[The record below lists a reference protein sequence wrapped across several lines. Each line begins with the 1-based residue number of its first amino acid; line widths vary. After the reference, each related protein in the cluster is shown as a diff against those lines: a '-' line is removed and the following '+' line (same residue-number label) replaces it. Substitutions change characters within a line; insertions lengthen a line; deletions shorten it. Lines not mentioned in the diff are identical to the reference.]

1 MWTRAELKE
10 RAKGCLRRYYWAAF
24 LVSLIFSIVSAFSG
38 VSVDS
43 DSMDYFSGGSS
54 AGISGQASWRDGEF
68 YEGEWE
74 SDVPILDEFLE
85 DNSLSGNLSL
95 DSAPARLFL
104 SIVTGVVIVMA
115 VVSALI
121 GIFLTPVFEVGRN
134 RFYMESRLAG
144 RSVGVGR
151 ILWGFSNGYL
161 KIVGTQ
167 FLKGLILFA
176 VIFGSMLPGLI
187 LILVGVLGG
196 LGAAGI
202 FGLMLLLCG
211 LFAGGCVG
219 VWLEYGFLMTP
230 YILSENPTM
239 KAKEALSL
247 SRQMM
252 QGHKFNAFVLSL
264 SFIGWEFLGLLLC
277 GIGILFVQPYVD
289 ATFAELYAV
298 LREPYRNRLS
308 GYGYEEYN
316 GGQGNGWNQGNNWSQ
331 GNTWNQENTWNQ
343 GNTWNQNNAQG
354 NNWNSQAGGYGGYN
368 GGQENNWNQGGAQ
381 GNSWNQPAE
390 GTGAQTQGQS
400 GFGEANGQEGR
411 DGAVSRSEGGPGRGY
426 YLNGVFY
433 PYTDDEKDQ

>member
-1 MWTRAELKE
+1 
-10 RAKGCLRRYYWAAF
+10 
-24 LVSLIFSIVSAFSG
+24 
-38 VSVDS
+38 
-43 DSMDYFSGGSS
+43 
-54 AGISGQASWRDGEF
+54 
-68 YEGEWE
+68 
-74 SDVPILDEFLE
+74 
-85 DNSLSGNLSL
+85 
-95 DSAPARLFL
+95 
-104 SIVTGVVIVMA
+104 
-115 VVSALI
+115 
-121 GIFLTPVFEVGRN
+121 
-134 RFYMESRLAG
+134 MESRLAG

-277 GIGILFVQPYVD
+277 GIGILF
-289 ATFAELYAV
+289 L
-298 LREPYRNRLS
+298 L
-308 GYGYEEYN
+308 YGYFRAVEKPKVSLLLTIISLGTRVVLAYAFAPVF
-316 GGQGNGWNQGNNWSQ
+316 GVGAIWWAIPIGWALADVTGTALIRTVGAGSRQGSQ
-331 GNTWNQENTWNQ
+331 I
-343 GNTWNQNNAQG
+343 
-354 NNWNSQAGGYGGYN
+354 
-368 GGQENNWNQGGAQ
+368 
-381 GNSWNQPAE
+381 
-390 GTGAQTQGQS
+390 
-400 GFGEANGQEGR
+400 
-411 DGAVSRSEGGPGRGY
+411 
-426 YLNGVFY
+426 
-433 PYTDDEKDQ
+433 

>member
-1 MWTRAELKE
+1 
-10 RAKGCLRRYYWAAF
+10 
-24 LVSLIFSIVSAFSG
+24 
-38 VSVDS
+38 
-43 DSMDYFSGGSS
+43 
-54 AGISGQASWRDGEF
+54 
-68 YEGEWE
+68 
-74 SDVPILDEFLE
+74 
-85 DNSLSGNLSL
+85 
-95 DSAPARLFL
+95 
-104 SIVTGVVIVMA
+104 
-115 VVSALI
+115 
-121 GIFLTPVFEVGRN
+121 
-134 RFYMESRLAG
+134 
-144 RSVGVGR
+144 
-151 ILWGFSNGYL
+151 
-161 KIVGTQ
+161 
-167 FLKGLILFA
+167 
-176 VIFGSMLPGLI
+176 
-187 LILVGVLGG
+187 
-196 LGAAGI
+196 
-202 FGLMLLLCG
+202 
-211 LFAGGCVG
+211 
-219 VWLEYGFLMTP
+219 
-230 YILSENPTM
+230 M

-354 NNWNSQAGGYGGYN
+354 N
-368 GGQENNWNQGGAQ
+368 
-381 GNSWNQPAE
+381 SWNQPAE

-411 DGAVSRSEGGPGRGY
+411 NGAVSRSEGGPGRGY

>member
-43 DSMDYFSGGSS
+43 DSLDFFSGGSS
-54 AGISGQASWRDGEF
+54 AGISGQAGWEDGEF
-68 YEGEWE
+68 YSGSWE
-74 SDVPILDEFLE
+74 SDDPRLE
-85 DNSLSGNLSL
+85 ELFEGGSINGNLSL

-104 SIVTGVVIVMA
+104 SIVTGVVIVMV

-187 LILVGVLGG
+187 FLLIGVLGG
-196 LGAAGI
+196 SNVLPALGVI
-202 FGLMLLLCG
+202 LLLIG
-211 LFAGGCVG
+211 LLIGGCVG

-316 GGQGNGWNQGNNWSQ
+316 GGQGNNWSQ

-343 GNTWNQNNAQG
+343 GNAWNQNNAQG

-368 GGQENNWNQGGAQ
+368 GGQENGWNQGGSQGTGWSQ
-381 GNSWNQPAE
+381 GNPWNQPAE

>member
-1 MWTRAELKE
+1 
-10 RAKGCLRRYYWAAF
+10 
-24 LVSLIFSIVSAFSG
+24 
-38 VSVDS
+38 
-43 DSMDYFSGGSS
+43 
-54 AGISGQASWRDGEF
+54 
-68 YEGEWE
+68 
-74 SDVPILDEFLE
+74 
-85 DNSLSGNLSL
+85 
-95 DSAPARLFL
+95 
-104 SIVTGVVIVMA
+104 
-115 VVSALI
+115 
-121 GIFLTPVFEVGRN
+121 
-134 RFYMESRLAG
+134 
-144 RSVGVGR
+144 
-151 ILWGFSNGYL
+151 
-161 KIVGTQ
+161 
-167 FLKGLILFA
+167 
-176 VIFGSMLPGLI
+176 
-187 LILVGVLGG
+187 
-196 LGAAGI
+196 
-202 FGLMLLLCG
+202 
-211 LFAGGCVG
+211 
-219 VWLEYGFLMTP
+219 
-230 YILSENPTM
+230 M

-316 GGQGNGWNQGNNWSQ
+316 GGQGNGWNQGNNWCQ

-343 GNTWNQNNAQG
+343 GNT
-354 NNWNSQAGGYGGYN
+354 
-368 GGQENNWNQGGAQ
+368 
-381 GNSWNQPAE
+381 WNQPAE

>member
-85 DNSLSGNLSL
+85 DDSLSGNLSL

-277 GIGILFVQPYVD
+277 GIGILFLLYGYFRAVEKPKVSLLLTIISLGTRVVLAY
-289 ATFAELYAV
+289 AFAPVFGVGAIWWAIPIGWALADVTGAV
-298 LREPYRNRLS
+298 LLNLDLRGSRTIGETSENR
-308 GYGYEEYN
+308 
-316 GGQGNGWNQGNNWSQ
+316 
-331 GNTWNQENTWNQ
+331 
-343 GNTWNQNNAQG
+343 
-354 NNWNSQAGGYGGYN
+354 
-368 GGQENNWNQGGAQ
+368 
-381 GNSWNQPAE
+381 
-390 GTGAQTQGQS
+390 
-400 GFGEANGQEGR
+400 
-411 DGAVSRSEGGPGRGY
+411 
-426 YLNGVFY
+426 
-433 PYTDDEKDQ
+433 

>member
-85 DNSLSGNLSL
+85 DDSLSGNLSL

-187 LILVGVLGG
+187 LILVGVLGD

-211 LFAGGCVG
+211 L
-219 VWLEYGFLMTP
+219 LQ
-230 YILSENPTM
+230 
-239 KAKEALSL
+239 EAVSA
-247 SRQMM
+247 S
-252 QGHKFNAFVLSL
+252 
-264 SFIGWEFLGLLLC
+264 
-277 GIGILFVQPYVD
+277 
-289 ATFAELYAV
+289 
-298 LREPYRNRLS
+298 
-308 GYGYEEYN
+308 
-316 GGQGNGWNQGNNWSQ
+316 GWN
-331 GNTWNQENTWNQ
+331 
-343 GNTWNQNNAQG
+343 
-354 NNWNSQAGGYGGYN
+354 
-368 GGQENNWNQGGAQ
+368 
-381 GNSWNQPAE
+381 
-390 GTGAQTQGQS
+390 
-400 GFGEANGQEGR
+400 
-411 DGAVSRSEGGPGRGY
+411 
-426 YLNGVFY
+426 
-433 PYTDDEKDQ
+433 TDF

>member
-85 DNSLSGNLSL
+85 DDSLSGNLSL

-187 LILVGVLGG
+187 LILVGVLGD

-252 QGHKFNAFVLSL
+252 QGHK
-264 SFIGWEFLGLLLC
+264 
-277 GIGILFVQPYVD
+277 LFVQPYVD

-343 GNTWNQNNAQG
+343 GNTWNQ
-354 NNWNSQAGGYGGYN
+354 
-368 GGQENNWNQGGAQ
+368 
-381 GNSWNQPAE
+381 PAE

>member
-85 DNSLSGNLSL
+85 DDSLSGNLSL

-176 VIFGSMLPGLI
+176 VIFGSMLP
-187 LILVGVLGG
+187 
-196 LGAAGI
+196 
-202 FGLMLLLCG
+202 
-211 LFAGGCVG
+211 
-219 VWLEYGFLMTP
+219 
-230 YILSENPTM
+230 
-239 KAKEALSL
+239 
-247 SRQMM
+247 
-252 QGHKFNAFVLSL
+252 
-264 SFIGWEFLGLLLC
+264 
-277 GIGILFVQPYVD
+277 
-289 ATFAELYAV
+289 
-298 LREPYRNRLS
+298 
-308 GYGYEEYN
+308 
-316 GGQGNGWNQGNNWSQ
+316 
-331 GNTWNQENTWNQ
+331 
-343 GNTWNQNNAQG
+343 
-354 NNWNSQAGGYGGYN
+354 
-368 GGQENNWNQGGAQ
+368 
-381 GNSWNQPAE
+381 
-390 GTGAQTQGQS
+390 
-400 GFGEANGQEGR
+400 
-411 DGAVSRSEGGPGRGY
+411 
-426 YLNGVFY
+426 
-433 PYTDDEKDQ
+433 

>member
-1 MWTRAELKE
+1 
-10 RAKGCLRRYYWAAF
+10 
-24 LVSLIFSIVSAFSG
+24 
-38 VSVDS
+38 
-43 DSMDYFSGGSS
+43 
-54 AGISGQASWRDGEF
+54 
-68 YEGEWE
+68 
-74 SDVPILDEFLE
+74 
-85 DNSLSGNLSL
+85 
-95 DSAPARLFL
+95 
-104 SIVTGVVIVMA
+104 
-115 VVSALI
+115 
-121 GIFLTPVFEVGRN
+121 
-134 RFYMESRLAG
+134 
-144 RSVGVGR
+144 
-151 ILWGFSNGYL
+151 
-161 KIVGTQ
+161 
-167 FLKGLILFA
+167 
-176 VIFGSMLPGLI
+176 MLPGLI

-316 GGQGNGWNQGNNWSQ
+316 GGQGM
-331 GNTWNQENTWNQ
+331 
-343 GNTWNQNNAQG
+343 
-354 NNWNSQAGGYGGYN
+354 AGTR
-368 GGQENNWNQGGAQ
+368 EIIGAKEIPGIRAALRVIPGISRQ
-381 GNSWNQPAE
+381 KELGLKPRARAGLAKRTARRA
-390 GTGAQTQGQS
+390 GTA
-400 GFGEANGQEGR
+400 R
-411 DGAVSRSEGGPGRGY
+411 
-426 YLNGVFY
+426 
-433 PYTDDEKDQ
+433 